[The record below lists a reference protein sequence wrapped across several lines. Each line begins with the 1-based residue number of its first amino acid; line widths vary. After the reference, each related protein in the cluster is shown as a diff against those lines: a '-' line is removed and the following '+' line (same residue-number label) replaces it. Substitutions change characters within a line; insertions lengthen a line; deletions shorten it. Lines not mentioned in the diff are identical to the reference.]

1 MMAEQSSVLA
11 PFRHE
16 TFRLLWAATL
26 VSNLGGLV
34 QSVGAGWMMTT
45 LTTSHNMVALVQ
57 ASTTLPI
64 MIFSLAAGA
73 LADSFDRRNVM
84 LVAQV
89 GMMVVSLTLAAMAIL
104 GWLNPWLLLSFTFL
118 IGCGTAL
125 FNPSWQASMGDIV
138 PRAELPGAITLN
150 AMGFNMMRSV
160 GPAVGGLI
168 VALASA
174 GAAFAFNAISYV
186 PLIVSLIR
194 WKPERVARALPR
206 ETFGSAMWAG
216 VRYVSLSPNLTTVLF
231 RSMLFGLAAI
241 VVLALLPSVAA
252 EYVGGGALVYGTLLG
267 CFGLGAI
274 GGAFLNGR
282 IRERFSN
289 ETIVRLACVGFA
301 ISCVGLGSSRD
312 AILSHF
318 VLIPAGACWVLSLSL
333 FNVSIQ
339 LSSPRW
345 VVGRAL
351 ALYQTA
357 TFGGMAAGSW
367 IWGAT
372 ADALGPDWALA
383 IAGVVLLSC
392 ALVGLRLP
400 LPQFNTSDLNP
411 LDTFSEPILRL
422 DLRPRS
428 GPIMVMVDYL
438 IAQEDIPQFLA
449 LMADRRRIRR
459 RDGARQWVLLRD
471 LEKPDAWVESYH
483 VPTWIDYVRHNMRRT
498 KADADNIES
507 LRQLHRGPARPFV
520 HRMIER
526 QTVPIDDDTP
536 LRDLP
541 EV

>member
-1 MMAEQSSVLA
+1 MAERASVLA

-16 TFRLLWAATL
+16 TFRLLWLATL

-45 LTTSHNMVALVQ
+45 LTSSHNMIALVQ

-64 MIFSLAAGA
+64 MVFSIAAGA
-73 LADSFDRRNVM
+73 LADNFDRRVVM
-84 LVAQV
+84 LIAQI
-89 GMMVVSLTLAAMAIL
+89 GMMVVSLALATMAIL
-104 GWLNPWLLLSFTFL
+104 GLLNPWLLLSFTFL

-138 PRAELPGAITLN
+138 PRSDLAGAVTLN
-150 AMGFNMMRSV
+150 TMGFNMMRSV

-168 VALASA
+168 VALAGA
-174 GAAFAFNAISYV
+174 GAAFAVNAASYG
-186 PLIVSLIR
+186 PLILALAR
-194 WKPERVARALPR
+194 WKPERPANRLPR
-206 ETFGSAMWAG
+206 ENFGSAMWAG
-216 VRYVSLSPNLTTVLF
+216 IRYVSLSPNLTSVLLRGF
-231 RSMLFGLAAI
+231 LFGSAAVSI
-241 VVLALLPSVAA
+241 MALLPSVAS

-289 ETIVRLACVGFA
+289 EVIVRAACVGFA
-301 ISCVGLGSSRD
+301 ASCVGLGFSRD
-312 AILSHF
+312 PVLSHF
-318 VLIPAGACWVLSLSL
+318 VLLPAGACWVLALSL

-351 ALYQTA
+351 SLYQTA

-367 IWGAT
+367 IWGLS
-372 ADALGPDWALA
+372 ADAVGPDWALA
-383 IAGVVLLSC
+383 MAGWDLLAC

-400 LPQFNTSDLNP
+400 LAQFNSRDLNP
-411 LDTFSEPILRL
+411 TNTFNEPILKL

-428 GPIMVMVDYL
+428 GPIMVMIDYR
-438 IAQEDIPQFLA
+438 IAQDDVGQFLA
-449 LMADRRRIRR
+449 LMADRRRIRM
-459 RDGARQWVLLRD
+459 RDGARQWGLLRD
-471 LEKPDAWVESYH
+471 LEQPDLWVESYH
-483 VPTWIDYVRHNMRRT
+483 VPTWIDYLRHNMRRT
-498 KADADNIES
+498 KADADNTDQ
-507 LRQLHRGPARPFV
+507 LRALHRGDSLPLV

-526 QTVPIDDDTP
+526 QTVPLVDDTP